1 MKKRALITG
10 ITGMDG
16 SHLADFL
23 LTKNY
28 DVFGLERWRSNNDYV
43 NVKHILDKI
52 QLLKGDLSDQNSITR
67 CVKECEP
74 HEIYNFAAESF
85 VGTSWALPEQTS
97 NITGLGVLRMLESIR
112 EVNKNIKFYQASSSE
127 MFGITYGI
135 TNETGILKPISPY
148 GVAKVF
154 GHLMTKNYRDSYN
167 IFAVSGILFNHES
180 ERRGLH
186 FVTRKITHGVAKIK
200 LGLSENISL
209 GNIDAKRDWG
219 YAPDFIE
226 GIWNMMQ
233 LDEPDDFVLASG
245 ITRSIRDFL
254 DSAFLHIGIADWSEY
269 INIDSNLFRPV
280 DNNLLWGDY
289 SKAQSKFNWTPKTEF
304 DDWVGKMVDNDIK
317 LLIEKNK

>member
-154 GHLMTKNYRDSYN
+154 GHLKCMLLT
-167 IFAVSGILFNHES
+167 
-180 ERRGLH
+180 
-186 FVTRKITHGVAKIK
+186 
-200 LGLSENISL
+200 
-209 GNIDAKRDWG
+209 
-219 YAPDFIE
+219 
-226 GIWNMMQ
+226 
-233 LDEPDDFVLASG
+233 
-245 ITRSIRDFL
+245 
-254 DSAFLHIGIADWSEY
+254 
-269 INIDSNLFRPV
+269 NL
-280 DNNLLWGDY
+280 Y
-289 SKAQSKFNWTPKTEF
+289 
-304 DDWVGKMVDNDIK
+304 
-317 LLIEKNK
+317 